1 MKINT
6 NPQSLAAQRTM
17 QKVGQDRDLVL
28 EQLSSGERI
37 IQSSVDPAGLAISE
51 KMKASIRSTAMAK
64 RNVGDAVSMLQVAEG
79 SLSTISE
86 MSSRMRELAL
96 QAANDT
102 LWSDD
107 RKMVDLEFQQLKNE
121 IHRTVQKADYNGRK
135 LFLEDAGSYDFQV
148 GITAAKDNIIGYD
161 VSKALRSINHLG
173 IDGGNVQTKAASQ
186 AALSRMD
193 KAMQIVSSGRAT
205 IGSLHERM
213 EASAQNLGVS
223 EENLSASNSRIRDVD
238 VAIAASEKAKLTI
251 MGEAT
256 ASTLAQAN
264 TRPQDA
270 LRLLN

>member
-51 KMKASIRSTAMAK
+51 KMKANIRSTAMAK

-102 LWSDD
+102 LGSDD

-173 IDGGNVQTKAASQ
+173 IDGGNVQTKEASQ

>member
-1 MKINT
+1 MKIST

-51 KMKASIRSTAMAK
+51 KMKANIRSTAMAK

-102 LWSDD
+102 LGSDD

-148 GITAAKDNIIGYD
+148 GITAAKDNVIGYD

-173 IDGGNVQTKAASQ
+173 IDGGNVLTKEASQ

-213 EASAQNLGVS
+213 EASAQNLGAS

-238 VAIAASEKAKLTI
+238 VAIAASQKAKLTI

-270 LRLLN
+270 LRLIS

>member
-102 LWSDD
+102 LGSDD

-173 IDGGNVQTKAASQ
+173 IDGGNVQTKEASQ

>member
-102 LWSDD
+102 LGSDD